1 MGGTNVTLLRVVRA
15 EWTRLLTLR
24 STWVCAAV
32 AVVVTIGLGAA
43 FGYGYHLQVQ
53 GHEAERSVSGAVGA
67 AFLAIDLPALVLGV
81 LGMVRITGEYGSG
94 SIRSTLLAVPRRTP
108 VLLAKAL
115 VLAAAVAAVM
125 VPACLLAFVAAQAA
139 AGPDG
144 YGVGEPGVVR
154 AILGAAAYPV
164 ALALIGLGVGA
175 MVRHTAAGVTLLV
188 VVILVI
194 PAMMMAGPERV
205 TRAVGPY
212 LPISAAQAVYALAP
226 EGPIRLL
233 SPERGLVVMLGY
245 VLLALLGGLLV
256 LRRRDA

>member
-1 MGGTNVTLLRVVRA
+1 MPVTLIRVVRA
-15 EWTRLLTLR
+15 EWTRLLSLR
-24 STWVCAAV
+24 STWSCAAI
-32 AVVVTIGLGAA
+32 AVVITVGLAAA

-53 GHEAERSVSGAVGA
+53 GHEAEPGASGAVGA

-81 LGMVRITGEYGSG
+81 FGMLRITGEYASG

-125 VPACLLAFVAAQAA
+125 APACLLAFLVAQAA

-144 YGVGEPGVVR
+144 VGLGEPGVIR

-164 ALALIGLGVGA
+164 ALALIGLGVGT

-188 VVILVI
+188 VVLLII
-194 PAMMMAGPERV
+194 PGMMMVGPERI

-212 LPISAAQAVYALAP
+212 LPISAAQAIYALTP
-226 EGPIRLL
+226 EGPITLL

-245 VLLALLGGLLV
+245 VLLALLGGALV